1 MSDVRAEPLPE
12 QSPSPEPSDA
22 ASGPDPLAG
31 DWSEGLPGPLRP
43 HGLPLPARLGEP
55 RAPAAPPADVAAGA
69 PDAQDPGWAM
79 APPAPQT
86 AAEPTWTAHAHDA
99 GFAPVTPALESVT
112 VPVSAAEA
120 WEESKHEE
128 FYPRTAWSLFNAF
141 TEVQKGSPPRAQM
154 EGSLRLSALFRREL
168 QLA

>member
-31 DWSEGLPGPLRP
+31 DWSEGLPGPLRA

-55 RAPAAPPADVAAGA
+55 RAPIASPQDVAAGA
-69 PDAQDPGWAM
+69 PDARDPGWAM

-86 AAEPTWTAHAHDA
+86 AAEPAWTPHAHDA
-99 GFAPVTPALESVT
+99 GFAPVTPAPESVT
-112 VPVSAAEA
+112 VPVSADEA
-120 WEESKHEE
+120 WQESKESS
-128 FYPRTAWSLFNAF
+128 PWAAPAQPAADWDPTAPTSQHWP
-141 TEVQKGSPPRAQM
+141 ESPQA
-154 EGSLRLSALFRREL
+154 S
-168 QLA
+168 